1 MSSWVLDASA
11 LLALLNRELGSEKVV
26 AALPDAVMSSV
37 NLSEVVAKWVDQGRA
52 ETEIRSYLDALG
64 LVIVPFDVEMAYRSG
79 GLRSRTR
86 SAGLS
91 FGDRACLALAESLD
105 VPALTSDRAWASLDL
120 NIKRS
125 EERRVGKECSS

>member
-1 MSSWVLDASA
+1 M
-11 LLALLNRELGSEKVV
+11 ALLNRELGSEKVV
-26 AALPDAVMSSV
+26 AALPDVVMSSV

-120 NIKRS
+120 NIQVELIR
-125 EERRVGKECSS
+125 

>member
-1 MSSWVLDASA
+1 MSSWVLDASE

-26 AALPDAVMSSV
+26 VALPNALMSSV
-37 NLSEVVAKWVDQGRA
+37 NLSEVVAKRVDQGRA

-64 LVIVPFDVEMAYRSG
+64 LVIVPLDVEIAYRSG

-91 FGDRACLALAESLD
+91 FGDRACLALAKSLD
-105 VPALTSDRAWASLDL
+105 VPALASDRAWASLNVQVEL
-120 NIKRS
+120 IR
-125 EERRVGKECSS
+125 

>member
-79 GLRSRTR
+79 GLRSRTK

-105 VPALTSDRAWASLDL
+105 VPALTSDRAWASLNL
-120 NIKRS
+120 NIQVELIR
-125 EERRVGKECSS
+125 

>member
-37 NLSEVVAKWVDQGRA
+37 NLSEVVAKLVDQGRA

-64 LVIVPFDVEMAYRSG
+64 LVIVPFDDEMAYRSG
-79 GLRSRTR
+79 RLRSVTK

-91 FGDRACLALAESLD
+91 FGDRACLALAASLD
-105 VPALTSDRAWASLDL
+105 VPALTSDRAWASLNL
-120 NIKRS
+120 NVQVELIR
-125 EERRVGKECSS
+125 

>member
-11 LLALLNRELGSEKVV
+11 LLALLNREPGSERVV

-37 NLSEVVAKWVDQGRA
+37 NLSEVVAKLVDQGRT

-64 LVIVPFDVEMAYRSG
+64 LVIVPFDSEMAYRSG
-79 GLRSRTR
+79 GLRSGTK

-91 FGDRACLALAESLD
+91 FGDRACLALAASLD
-105 VPALTSDRAWASLDL
+105 IPALTSDRAWASLNL
-120 NIKRS
+120 NVQVELIR
-125 EERRVGKECSS
+125 

>member
-37 NLSEVVAKWVDQGRA
+37 NLSEVVAKLVDQGRA

-64 LVIVPFDVEMAYRSG
+64 LVIVPFDDEMAYRSG
-79 GLRSRTR
+79 GLRSVTK

-91 FGDRACLALAESLD
+91 FADRACLALAASLD
-105 VPALTSDRAWASLDL
+105 VPALTSDRAWASLNL
-120 NIKRS
+120 NVQVELIR
-125 EERRVGKECSS
+125 

>member
-37 NLSEVVAKWVDQGRA
+37 NLSEVVAKLVDQGRA

-64 LVIVPFDVEMAYRSG
+64 LVIVPFDAEMAYRSG
-79 GLRSRTR
+79 GLRSVTK

-91 FGDRACLALAESLD
+91 FGDRACLALAASLD
-105 VPALTSDRAWASLDL
+105 VPALTSDRAWASLNL
-120 NIKRS
+120 NVKVELIR
-125 EERRVGKECSS
+125 